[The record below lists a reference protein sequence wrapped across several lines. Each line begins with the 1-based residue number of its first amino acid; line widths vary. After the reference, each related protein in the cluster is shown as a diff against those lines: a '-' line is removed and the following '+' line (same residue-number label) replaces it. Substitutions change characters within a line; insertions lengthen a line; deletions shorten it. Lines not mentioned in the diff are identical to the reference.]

1 MSGGNAE
8 KRRIDE
14 IFDFK
19 NVTPVKYV
27 TGERTKK
34 CEMEWDVLNFLTALE
49 MSSDAD
55 SPGDGKGP
63 GIRMTFESGN
73 SVSLI
78 QMKDFRWQCWLI
90 FDNFLIITVT
100 LPTLAVGLS

>member
-1 MSGGNAE
+1 MEMSVESAK
-8 KRRIDE
+8 KRRYDE

-27 TGERTKK
+27 IDERTEKL
-34 CEMEWDVLNFLTALE
+34 EMELEVRNFLTALE
-49 MSSDAD
+49 MSSDAA

-78 QMKDFRWQCWLI
+78 EMKDFR
-90 FDNFLIITVT
+90 
-100 LPTLAVGLS
+100 